1 LHRYGH
7 LPDCVDKYYL
17 IFGDFDEQYKAFS
30 LAPLLT
36 KLLPVQS
43 VASVTF
49 YTWIFVARLAV
60 DFVAASQA
68 AAAGARGGTGPTGA
82 VCAPD
87 LPVLRLLL
95 VCVVVSPMHAF
106 APDLDPALWADP
118 RSEPGFRR
126 SAAKARQLSCQDRR
140 R

>member
-1 LHRYGH
+1 LHRYDDV
-7 LPDCVDKYYL
+7 PDFVDKYYL
-17 IFGDFDEQYKAFS
+17 IFGDFNEHFKAFS

-49 YTWIFVARLAV
+49 YTWIFVARQAV
-60 DFVAASQA
+60 DFVAASKA
-68 AAAGARGGTGPTGA
+68 AVAGARGGAGHAGG
-82 VCAPD
+82 VVRRICRCCD
-87 LPVLRLLL
+87 R
-95 VCVVVSPMHAF
+95 CSGVVVSPMQAS
-106 APDLDPALWADP
+106 APDLDPALEADP